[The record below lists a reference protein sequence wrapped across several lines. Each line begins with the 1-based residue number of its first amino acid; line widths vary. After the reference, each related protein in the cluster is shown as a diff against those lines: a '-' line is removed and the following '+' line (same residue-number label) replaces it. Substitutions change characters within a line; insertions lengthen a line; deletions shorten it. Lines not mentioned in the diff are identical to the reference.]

1 MDSSRM
7 KGVSYLGALNGA
19 TPVFLIHMP
28 GPMACAAISINVG
41 SVDEEDMPSAK
52 RGVVIKESKKLFM
65 IHVRLV

>member
-1 MDSSRM
+1 MHSSRM

-52 RGVVIKESKKLFM
+52 RGVVIK
-65 IHVRLV
+65 

>member
-41 SVDEEDMPSAK
+41 SLDEEEMPSGK
-52 RGVVIKESKKLFM
+52 RGLVIK
-65 IHVRLV
+65 